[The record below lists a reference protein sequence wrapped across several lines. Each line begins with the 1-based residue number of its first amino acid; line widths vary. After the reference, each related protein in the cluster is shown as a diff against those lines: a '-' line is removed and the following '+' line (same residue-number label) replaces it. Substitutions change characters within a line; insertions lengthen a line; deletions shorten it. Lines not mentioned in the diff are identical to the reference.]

1 MRMTSFALTLL
12 SSFTLI
18 SVAYANTRTISNN
31 VPPPPQERY
40 PTWREEIVQND
51 TMYDR
56 RERGREMEG
65 DWSYQQN
72 WQYTP
77 GPYLRGET
85 QNEYERR
92 TYPNE
97 NGVGYGDDTRFFQ
110 GRRR

>member
-1 MRMTSFALTLL
+1 MHMTSFAFTFLSCLTLF
-12 SSFTLI
+12 SA
-18 SVAYANTRTISNN
+18 AYSATNPVSNN
-31 VPPPPQERY
+31 IPPPPNERY
-40 PTWREEIVQND
+40 PTWKEEIVQND
-51 TMYDR
+51 QFYDR

-92 TYPNE
+92 IYPSE